1 MQTISIVKHI
11 QLTLAKDRTAIIDG
25 CTAAL
30 DEVPTAARAANRDA
44 VVRTAEENISV
55 DDILD

>member
-1 MQTISIVKHI
+1 MQANNIYTHI

-44 VVRTAEENISV
+44 VVRMAEENIFV
-55 DDILD
+55 D